1 MLTRRFVM
9 SGIGSSIGAAAIA
22 PVVCGPALSQETAT
36 VHAIKVGQAVLTTF
50 SDGTMSMPLDWAL
63 PGRPRDEIAATYA
76 SQGQTLGDVT
86 LQVNVALIRLPG
98 ELILVDTGAGP
109 DFAPMRGKLA
119 DALSR
124 NGIQPAAITKVVFT
138 HAHPDHFWGVLD
150 PLDGATLFPNA
161 HHMMPAAEVD
171 YWLKPGVETGVPDAV
186 RGAALGTQRRL
197 KDLGAK
203 IETFAPGAEIVPGIT
218 ALDTSGHSPGHVSLM
233 LRSGAEALLIGGDVL
248 IEPVISFARPAWPWG
263 PDWNGDRAIKARLS
277 TLDMLATDKIR
288 LLGYHLP
295 WPGVGRVE
303 RLASATP
310 SYRFVA
316 G

>member
-1 MLTRRFVM
+1 MCYSITQEVERIAGALALT
-9 SGIGSSIGAAAIA
+9 A
-22 PVVCGPALSQETAT
+22 
-36 VHAIKVGQAVLTTF
+36 GQRHECWVK
-50 SDGTMSMPLDWAL
+50 
-63 PGRPRDEIAATYA
+63 
-76 SQGQTLGDVT
+76 
-86 LQVNVALIRLPG
+86 RLM
-98 ELILVDTGAGP
+98 A
-109 DFAPMRGKLA
+109 K
-119 DALSR
+119 
-124 NGIQPAAITKVVFT
+124 
-138 HAHPDHFWGVLD
+138 HF
-150 PLDGATLFPNA
+150 
-161 HHMMPAAEVD
+161 
-171 YWLKPGVETGVPDAV
+171 
-186 RGAALGTQRRL
+186 
-197 KDLGAK
+197 
-203 IETFAPGAEIVPGIT
+203 PGIT

-303 RLASATP
+303 RLATAAP